1 MPGWFS
7 SSERFWERKSGT
19 IVRATTSQKCVRAG
33 GKHNDLENVGY
44 TARHHTFFEML
55 GNFSFGD
62 YFKEKAVDFAW
73 DLLTNGYGLPAD
85 KLWASVYLDDDDAY
99 DLWHKRIGIPESRM
113 IRLGEEENFWAMGD
127 TGPCGPC
134 SEIHLDRGAEHGC
147 GRPDC
152 DVACDCDRFLEIWNL
167 VFMQF
172 NRDASGTMTPL
183 PKPSIDTGLGLERM
197 ASIIQNVN
205 TNFETDLIYPII
217 QRAEVLAEK
226 PYGQNESHDVA
237 MKVIADHSRA
247 AAFLHRRRC
256 AAIKRGKGICA
267 APDHAARYPLW
278 SQHRVEPT
286 LSPRNRPGGL

>member
-1 MPGWFS
+1 MTGNDIRQLYLDYFKKHGHRVIRS
-7 SSERFWERKSGT
+7 SSLIPQDDPTLLFTNAGMVQFKRTFLGEEKRDY
-19 IVRATTSQKCVRAG
+19 VRATTSQKCVRAG

-134 SEIHLDRGAEHGC
+134 SEIHLDRAQSTAADGPIVMWPATATGFW
-147 GRPDC
+147 R
-152 DVACDCDRFLEIWNL
+152 
-167 VFMQF
+167 
-172 NRDASGTMTPL
+172 SGTWFSCSST
-183 PKPSIDTGLGLERM
+183 
-197 ASIIQNVN
+197 
-205 TNFETDLIYPII
+205 
-217 QRAEVLAEK
+217 
-226 PYGQNESHDVA
+226 A
-237 MKVIADHSRA
+237 MRQ
-247 AAFLHRRRC
+247 
-256 AAIKRGKGICA
+256 
-267 APDHAARYPLW
+267 AP
-278 SQHRVEPT
+278 
-286 LSPRNRPGGL
+286 